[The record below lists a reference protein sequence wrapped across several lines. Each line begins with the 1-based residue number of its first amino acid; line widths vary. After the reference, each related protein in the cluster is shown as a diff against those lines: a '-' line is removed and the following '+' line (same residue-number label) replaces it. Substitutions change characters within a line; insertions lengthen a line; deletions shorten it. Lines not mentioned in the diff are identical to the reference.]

1 MEKLL
6 LTCFTINIAN
16 ALESGIIFILIDEDF
31 TWTKYI
37 KRKIKNINNYKFIVD
52 TGDEKQIYKYLV
64 NANRIYTFIINSIF
78 IITISVYLA

>member
-31 TWTKYI
+31 AWTKYV
-37 KRKIKNINNYKFIVD
+37 KRKIKNINNFKFIVD
-52 TGDEKQIYKYLV
+52 NGDEKHIYKYLV
-64 NANRIYTFIINSIF
+64 NVNRLYSIIINSIF
-78 IITISVYLA
+78 IISISLYLA